1 VTGQSRVRIASVS
14 RRSITFLDGSGLR
27 VTARV
32 SGNVYRTC
40 HPVVGDIA
48 LIRDETDEP
57 MVTEILPRRSVLERT
72 SSLGDKKQII
82 AANVDLVLVIA
93 SLREPP
99 LRRGFIDR
107 AVAASEWQD
116 LTSAIVI
123 NKIDLASG
131 EADRETLAEILSDYG
146 PDGAGYD
153 VFLLSC
159 KTCQGVDRIRDRL
172 RGLSVVMTGQSGTG
186 KSSLAKRLNPDLDL
200 ATGEV
205 NRKTTKGKHTTVK
218 ARLFPL
224 GGETYLI
231 DTPGLRTFSI
241 DHVPADE
248 LGCCFSEFAKL
259 EDGCRFRNCLHDSEP
274 GCAVREAVES
284 GELSRSRYDSY
295 RNLLNEL
302 REAKR
307 P

>member
-1 VTGQSRVRIASVS
+1 MTGPARARIASVS
-14 RRSITFLDGSGLR
+14 RRSVTFLVGSGIR

-48 LIRDETDEP
+48 LIRDEADDP

-72 SSLGDKKQII
+72 SSLGGKKQII

-93 SLREPP
+93 SLREPR
-99 LRRGFIDR
+99 LKRGFIDR

-123 NKIDLASG
+123 NKIDLAAG
-131 EADRETLAEILSDYG
+131 EADREKLAEILSDYG

-153 VFLLSC
+153 VFPLSC
-159 KTCQGVDRIRDRL
+159 KTGQGVDRIRERL

-205 NRKTTKGKHTTVK
+205 NRKTAKGRHTTVK

-241 DHVPADE
+241 DHVPVDE
-248 LGCCFSEFAKL
+248 LGCCFREFTEH

-274 GCAVREAVES
+274 GCAVRAAVES
-284 GELSRSRYDSY
+284 DELGRDRYDSY

-307 P
+307 S

>member
-1 VTGQSRVRIASVS
+1 MTGQSRVRIASVS
-14 RRSITFLDGSGLR
+14 RRSVTFLDGSGNR

-32 SGNVYRTC
+32 SGNVYKTC

-57 MVTEILPRRSVLERT
+57 MVTEILPRRTVLERT
-72 SSLGDKKQII
+72 SSQGEKKQII

-99 LRRGFIDR
+99 LRKGFIDR
-107 AVAASEWQD
+107 AVAAAEWRD
-116 LTSAIVI
+116 LKAAIVI
-123 NKIDLASG
+123 NKTDLARG
-131 EADRETLAEILSDYG
+131 EADQETLAEIISDYG

-153 VFLLSC
+153 VFPLSC
-159 KTCQGVDRIRDRL
+159 KTGQGVDQIRDRL

-241 DHVPADE
+241 DHVPVDE
-248 LGCCFSEFAKL
+248 LGCCFREFTEL

-274 GCAVREAVES
+274 GCAVRAAVES
-284 GELSRSRYDSY
+284 GELSHNRYDSY

-302 REAKR
+302 REVKR

>member
-1 VTGQSRVRIASVS
+1 MTEESRVRIASVS
-14 RRSITFLDGSGLR
+14 RRSVTFLDGSGMH

-32 SGNVYRTC
+32 SGNVYKTC

-48 LIRDETDEP
+48 LLRKETDEP
-57 MVTEILPRRSVLERT
+57 IVTEILPRKTVLERT
-72 SSLGDKKQII
+72 SSLGQKKQII

-93 SLREPP
+93 SLREPR
-99 LRRGFIDR
+99 LKRGFIDR

-116 LTSAIVI
+116 LKAAIVI

-153 VFLLSC
+153 VLPLSC
-159 KTCQGVDRIRDRL
+159 KTGQGVDQIRDRL

-205 NRKTTKGKHTTVK
+205 NRKTAKGRHTTVK

-241 DHVPADE
+241 DHVPVDE
-248 LGCCFSEFAKL
+248 LGCCFIEFTEL

-274 GCAVREAVES
+274 GCAVREAVEL
-284 GELSRSRYDSY
+284 GDLSRNRYNSY

-302 REAKR
+302 REVRR

>member
-1 VTGQSRVRIASVS
+1 MTEESRVRIASVS
-14 RRSITFLDGSGLR
+14 RRSVTFLDGSGMH

-32 SGNVYRTC
+32 SGNVYKTC

-48 LIRDETDEP
+48 LLRKETDEP
-57 MVTEILPRRSVLERT
+57 IVTEILPRKTVLERT
-72 SSLGDKKQII
+72 SSLGQKKQII

-93 SLREPP
+93 SLREPR
-99 LRRGFIDR
+99 LKRGFIDR
-107 AVAASEWQD
+107 AVAASEWQN
-116 LTSAIVI
+116 LKAAIVI

-153 VFLLSC
+153 ILPLSC
-159 KTCQGVDRIRDRL
+159 KTGQGVDQIRDRL

-205 NRKTTKGKHTTVK
+205 NRKTAKGRHTTVK

-241 DHVPADE
+241 DHVPVDE
-248 LGCCFSEFAKL
+248 LGCCFIEFTEL

-284 GELSRSRYDSY
+284 GDLSRNRYNSY

-302 REAKR
+302 REVKR